1 MKYHERNEDGRFILS
16 LVLTSILA
24 LLVIALPATNFHSLL
39 AIF

>member
-16 LVLTSILA
+16 LVIASILA
-24 LLVIALPATNFHSLL
+24 LLVIAVPATGFHNLL